1 MRVTKSNGKDKN
13 SEPEDENGTPRTS
26 QKLTLEQVQSF
37 STEKLLMEALRKAK
51 ERVRK
56 VLTADFKKKNPNV
69 VLQQP
74 ANLRIRILNRTPN
87 NTSPNEGISDAE
99 DVSDNGEEDG
109 GPQMTSV
116 SSESVL
122 PTFEAMT

>member
-122 PTFEAMT
+122 STFEAMS